1 MFQLLFV
8 MDEYQSCKGNLS
20 HNHLIL
26 AINKSTRN
34 GESEKFIQDLIRT
47 SVMEIVK
54 TDTDVPRLI
63 ENGLLKSIKDVKE
76 ITSLANTI
84 LVHKC
89 NERCKI
95 RIRPGNTEKKILDT
109 ERYILFMETLTPE
122 NTVMFQ
128 LKQNIRKQLWKF

>member
-1 MFQLLFV
+1 M
-8 MDEYQSCKGNLS
+8 
-20 HNHLIL
+20 
-26 AINKSTRN
+26 N